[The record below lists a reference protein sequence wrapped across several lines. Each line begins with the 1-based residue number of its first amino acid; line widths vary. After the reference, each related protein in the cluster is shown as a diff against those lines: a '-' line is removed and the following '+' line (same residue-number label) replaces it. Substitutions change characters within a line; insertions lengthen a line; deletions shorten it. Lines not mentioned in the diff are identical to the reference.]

1 MEMARAEQRM
11 GFCRASIFRERGKN
25 PELRSLP
32 PAGTAS
38 TAGIA
43 SIAVTASAASTA
55 NTAGEKVR
63 KKTAENLSRAIYF
76 LSLQQ
81 INRIQ

>member
-1 MEMARAEQRM
+1 MARAEQRM

-38 TAGIA
+38 TADI
-43 SIAVTASAASTA
+43 
-55 NTAGEKVR
+55 AGEKVR